1 MYDETV
7 SGQTTPAGWYPDP
20 YVAGTMRY
28 WDGNAWSEQTA
39 TGYDHPAP
47 SGSSVYDPYQ
57 RTVTS
62 RPKLTFTEANQQSL
76 VAIGFAVGYLV
87 IAQFAGIVFLGIIP
101 VMAGV
106 RAVGRKEPLAPMAM
120 VVAIVSIVL
129 GLMAMTN

>member
-1 MYDETV
+1 M
-7 SGQTTPAGWYPDP
+7 
-20 YVAGTMRY
+20 
-28 WDGNAWSEQTA
+28 
-39 TGYDHPAP
+39 
-47 SGSSVYDPYQ
+47 
-57 RTVTS
+57 
-62 RPKLTFTEANQQSL
+62 
-76 VAIGFAVGYLV
+76 